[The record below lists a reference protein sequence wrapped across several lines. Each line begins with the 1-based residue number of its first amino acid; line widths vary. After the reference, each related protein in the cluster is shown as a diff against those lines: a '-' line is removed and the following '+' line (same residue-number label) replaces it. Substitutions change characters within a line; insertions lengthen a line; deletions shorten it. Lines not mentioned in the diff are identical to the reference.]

1 MAPRPRATDRRTA
14 VHRAPAVP
22 AAPAVPVARLW
33 GRRVDHRG
41 APHSSAVVKSLG
53 DSTVV
58 LPELPVIYQ

>member
-14 VHRAPAVP
+14 VHRDPAAP

-41 APHSSAVVKSLG
+41 APKSSGAVVKTLG
-53 DSTVV
+53 DSTVF
-58 LPELPVIYQ
+58 LPSDLYL